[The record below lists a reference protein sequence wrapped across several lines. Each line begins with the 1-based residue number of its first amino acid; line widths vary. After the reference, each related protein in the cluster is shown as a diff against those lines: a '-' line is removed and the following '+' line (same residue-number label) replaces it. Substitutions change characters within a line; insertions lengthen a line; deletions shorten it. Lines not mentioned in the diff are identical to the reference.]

1 MRGERTPHGET
12 ASRRGGPE
20 FAGLEIAPDTI
31 EIVGKPDEPD
41 MIVEAVTKA
50 LGETGRAA

>member
-50 LGETGRAA
+50 LGETRRAA